1 MDETIIKE
9 LISKSVSAKKHAYC
23 KYSNFPVGAALLCED
38 GTIYTGCNIENVAYS
53 SICAE
58 QTAIAK
64 AVSEGHTKFKAIAVS
79 SNQTENVISPCG
91 PCRQYLVE
99 FGGDW
104 DVIMTKPDMT
114 YTMMKTSELLP
125 LGFVQN
131 PFLPTAKK

>member
-1 MDETIIKE
+1 MDETKIKE
-9 LISKSVSAKKHAYC
+9 LISESVSAKKHAYC

-38 GTIYTGCNIENVAYS
+38 GTIFTGCNIENVAYS

-79 SNQTENVISPCG
+79 SNQTEN
-91 PCRQYLVE
+91 
-99 FGGDW
+99 FGGNW

-114 YTMMKTSELLP
+114 YKMMKTSELLP
-125 LGFVQN
+125 LGFIYIV
-131 PFLPTAKK
+131 